1 MRNDGSTI
9 GKKGKSKLTRSPPKQ
24 RFGWR
29 VCFHRNGS
37 GRDRAEHCRLR
48 QYSNNGTTKVSN
60 ERKGEIGKGKMEN
73 KKRRKQTRR
82 NKKWRNRREKEKEG
96 KKEGKQETT
105 GNIRKQQER
114 ERKREET
121 SFARAISVLPARC
134 LSALPKVISLCV
146 ALLRLRKPDH
156 GPQGVEC
163 RGRFVQVIM
172 EADFDGSSSAVDEVA
187 SSTACSSSQ

>member
-1 MRNDGSTI
+1 MDLRSEGRA
-9 GKKGKSKLTRSPPKQ
+9 KSKLTRSPLKQ
-24 RFGWR
+24 RSGWR

-37 GRDRAEHCRLR
+37 GDRAEHCQLR
-48 QYSNNGTTKVSN
+48 QYSNDGTTKESN
-60 ERKGEIGKGKMEN
+60 ERKGENGKRKKWKTK

-82 NKKWRNRREKEKEG
+82 NKKWRNRREKETGG

-105 GNIRKQQER
+105 GNIKKQQER

-121 SFARAISVLPARC
+121 SFAQAISVQTARH

-163 RGRFVQVIM
+163 RGRSVQGIM

-187 SSTACSSSQ
+187 SSTACSSTQ